1 MSKIVEIQA
10 LAEAG
15 DLEAQY
21 KLGNCYRVGDGVS
34 RDDVKATMWYRKAA
48 NQGHVY
54 AIKCMENA
62 CRSGLGIKVNLI
74 EAASWKAKINKRMD
88 STEESILSGTAS
100 PRASAS
106 ELELLFKSLNDGEA
120 EALYRIGVCY
130 EEGLMLP
137 RNLVEAHAYF
147 SIGTGMND
155 IHAMSAFRLRCIE
168 HEMNIYERN
177 RSLKR
182 CVKLKREIDARRASP
197 LVS

>member
-10 LAEAG
+10 LADAG

-182 CVKLKREIDARRASP
+182 CVKLKREIDTRRASP